1 MNIIPA
7 IDLQNKKCVRLFQGN
22 LNKIIIYNENPIEQA
37 KIFEN
42 EGCHKLHIIDLDAAI
57 NKSEKNKQV
66 IINIKKNVS
75 MNIQLGGGI
84 RSYEQIKFWFDNKID
99 NLIIGSMA
107 FLKPESILKAI
118 NEFPNKIII
127 AIDDKNNKPM
137 ISGWLKE
144 AKINTLDIF
153 KYYEKEKIK
162 GYIFTDINR
171 DGTLLGLDM
180 IKIKNFIRK
189 TKHRVII
196 GGGLKGI
203 DDIKK
208 LYSLNA
214 NNINGVVVGK
224 SYYEGTIK
232 LKEAINLVK
241 NA

>member
-7 IDLQNKKCVRLFQGN
+7 IDLQNNKCVRLFQGE
-22 LNKIIIYNENPIEQA
+22 LDKITIYNENPTEQA

-42 EGCHKLHIIDLDAAI
+42 EGCKKLHIIDLDAAI
-57 NKSEKNKQV
+57 NKSEKNKEA
-66 IINIKKNVS
+66 IISIKKNVS

-84 RSYEQIKFWFDNKID
+84 RNYEQIKFWFDNDID

-107 FLKPESILKAI
+107 FLDPELMLKAI

-127 AIDDKNNKPM
+127 AVDDKNNKPM

-144 AKINTLDIF
+144 AGINIQDIF
-153 KYYEKEKIK
+153 KHYEKEKIK

-180 IKIKNFIRK
+180 RKIKNFINK
-189 TKHRVII
+189 TKHQVII

-203 DDIKK
+203 VDIKN
-208 LYSLNA
+208 LYSLKN
-214 NNINGVVVGK
+214 NNINGIVVGK
-224 SYYEGTIK
+224 SYYTGTIK
-232 LKEAINLVK
+232 LKEAIELGK